1 MVINKR
7 IAVDLANRFPASFIV
22 MSHSMNVQ
30 TFNVVIALYNEG
42 EALSIDSG
50 ATVTATLVS
59 GGYLVCTDRACTYDN
74 NEITVDIT
82 NEVGHTSNIPAGELQ
97 IEICV
102 KSGNTELYIP
112 YISAYISKSIQD
124 DAAVTPTSYGTVAA
138 AVAEVA
144 AARGGESSLLAALN
158 KKMVY
163 GSISTSTITT
173 LNAVQYCYGK
183 YSYRLYFYGDAA
195 EYFGGG
201 YGIMNVIPH
210 PAATGCIREI
220 TMSNIAGIKFRQT
233 VTYAGN
239 NSYTYSA
246 WAEIRTD
253 DLPTISKVTVWDMQT
268 SQNNNFTVPTSYA
281 GKIGDMVFVTNGSG
295 NGGALFM
302 CIKTVSAYGSTTYNW
317 QRIDNK
323 IAAEIGS
330 VIEDYIHTDAVT
342 ESKVKNGAIS
352 FYKLSSSVQTRIVY
366 LENTATTYGTRI
378 ATLENTATSH
388 GSRITALESTI
399 GNIVTDMQRVL
410 TGGV

>member
-1 MVINKR
+1 MVINKK

-59 GGYLVCTDRACTYDN
+59 GGYLVCTDRTCTYDD

-144 AARGGESSLLAALN
+144 AARGTYLTLSAALAE
-158 KKMVY
+158 KMNYKYASIMSLSALNSSTYTNARTVY
-163 GSISTSTITT
+163 
-173 LNAVQYCYGK
+173 K
-183 YSYRLYFYGDAA
+183 LYFQNNGSAY
-195 EYFGGG
+195 ELFGRSVA
-201 YGIMNVIPH
+201 IMTVT
-210 PAATGCIREI
+210 ATGGSAIREI
-220 TMSNIAGIKFRQT
+220 TFPLVSGVKFIQT
-233 VTYAGN
+233 VTSATGD
-239 NSYTYSA
+239 SYSFGDWT
-246 WAEIRTD
+246 EVRTD
-253 DLPTISKVTVWDMQT
+253 DLPTVSKVTVWDMQT

-323 IAAEIGS
+323 IAPEIGS

-342 ESKVKNGAIS
+342 ENKVKNGAIS

-366 LENTATTYGTRI
+366 LENTATTYGARI

-399 GNIVTDMQRVL
+399 GTINNDMQSVL